1 MILLPDDTTAISSGW
16 SLNAAAG
23 TVDQVLSSDDGNTSY
38 MACNTSGAFM
48 RLAFADPDDVTSANS
63 GVAEGDID
71 TIDSVRFIS
80 SGRADSR
87 SSTSRITI
95 AYYKPAGNP
104 DEILQYP
111 PVSPSQYETVNGTA
125 RDYVKNTD
133 AWAYSDLEVLELL
146 CTQVYTVE
154 NHLSY
159 LALEVTYTE
168 ATAAADNATFFGA
181 NF

>member
-1 MILLPDDTTAISSGW
+1 MILLPDALTAASGEW
-16 SLNAAAG
+16 SVIGGGSVPATLA
-23 TVDQVLSSDDGNTSY
+23 SDDGNTSH
-38 MACNTSGAFM
+38 MACNTNAAFI

-95 AYYKPAGNP
+95 AYYRPVGNP

-111 PVSPSQYETVNGTA
+111 PVSPSQYATVNGTA
-125 RDYVKNTD
+125 RLYSKDSNPWT
-133 AWAYSDLEVLELL
+133 YSDLEVLELL

-159 LALEVTYTE
+159 LALEVTYT
-168 ATAAADNATFFGA
+168 AAVAGAADNATFFGA

>member
-1 MILLPDDTTAISSGW
+1 MILLPDDLTAASGEW

-23 TVDQVLSSDDGNTSY
+23 TADQVLSSDDGNTSY

-87 SSTSRITI
+87 SSDARVTI

-104 DEILQYP
+104 DEIASYP

-125 RDYVKNTD
+125 RLYSKDSNPWT
-133 AWAYSDLEVLELL
+133 YSDLEVLELL

-168 ATAAADNATFFGA
+168 VAATTDNATFFGA